1 MLHTPLCDLLDIE
14 HPIIQAGMSTY
25 TSPALVA
32 AVTNAGGLGSLGV
45 WRRDVGQLE
54 RDLAELRGLTD
65 GKFALNHV
73 VPQLDDAAFTL
84 SLTARPAVISFALDD
99 AGELV
104 KRVHDAGSLAM
115 QQITTVRQAEEAAA
129 HGVDILVAQ
138 GGEAGGYGGVVATL
152 ALVPQ
157 VVDAVHPV
165 PVVAAGG
172 IADGRGFAAALVL
185 GAAGVN
191 IGSRFLACE
200 EAPIS
205 AAWKQALVDTPS
217 EEWVQLDFLNVLSP
231 NPGVTGYGTRVRA
244 RRNEFTEKWEQRR
257 SELPE
262 VGGELIGELTQAG
275 KEGVDLMMVGGQSAG
290 MITEVL
296 PAAEVVRR
304 LVAEAEDALAAGA
317 ALVSR

>member
-1 MLHTPLCDLLDIE
+1 
-14 HPIIQAGMSTY
+14 
-25 TSPALVA
+25 
-32 AVTNAGGLGSLGV
+32 
-45 WRRDVGQLE
+45 
-54 RDLAELRGLTD
+54 
-65 GKFALNHV
+65 
-73 VPQLDDAAFTL
+73 
-84 SLTARPAVISFALDD
+84 
-99 AGELV
+99 
-104 KRVHDAGSLAM
+104 VHDAGSLAM

-157 VVDAVHPV
+157 VVDAVHPL

-200 EAPIS
+200 ETPIS
-205 AAWKQALVDTPS
+205 AAWKQALVDGSS
-217 EEWVQLDFLNVLSP
+217 EEWVQVEFLNVLSP

-262 VGGELIGELTQAG
+262 VGGELVGELTQAG

>member
-1 MLHTPLCDLLDIE
+1 M
-14 HPIIQAGMSTY
+14 
-25 TSPALVA
+25 
-32 AVTNAGGLGSLGV
+32 
-45 WRRDVGQLE
+45 
-54 RDLAELRGLTD
+54 
-65 GKFALNHV
+65 
-73 VPQLDDAAFTL
+73 
-84 SLTARPAVISFALDD
+84 ISFALDD

-129 HGVDILVAQ
+129 LGIDILVAQ

-157 VVDAVHPV
+157 VVDAVHPI

-172 IADGRGFAAALVL
+172 IADGRGLAAALVL

-205 AAWKQALVDTPS
+205 SAWKQALVEGSS
-217 EEWVQLDFLNVLSP
+217 EEWVQVEFLNVLSP
-231 NPGVTGYGTRVRA
+231 NPGVTGYGTRVRT
-244 RRNEFTEKWEQRR
+244 RRNDFTEKWEQRR

-262 VGGELIGELTQAG
+262 VAPELVGELTEAG

-290 MITEVL
+290 MIRDVL

-304 LVAEAEDALAAGA
+304 LVADAEAALAAGA
-317 ALVSR
+317 ALRTA